1 MLSNEIFQLLSQ
13 LRSRIRLYV
22 VADLVAWVLT
32 SIGLLLCL
40 SLLVD
45 YSLEM
50 RWTFRAVLLGV
61 FGVATLVCLVAGLAS
76 RLMSPLGQ
84 SSLALAVER
93 LVPELSDRLITAVEL
108 ESADR
113 EGLDE
118 FSPTLIKETV
128 ESAVEAV
135 RSIEPGQL
143 LDRQRLKNNILLA
156 AAVCVSWL
164 VFVVVAPG
172 PAKTWFMRN
181 ILLDPLEEWPHRTSL
196 TVTGFDG
203 GEVRIAR
210 GDDFVVRVNVDR
222 EIPHKIQIRY
232 RMEKSRTRGRGYLK
246 QTGEAEFIYHFQ
258 GLLEPL
264 SFTVRGGD
272 DYEGPFNIVTVPPPG
287 LLNLQIACRYP
298 EYTRLP
304 AKTFASNAL
313 VYSLPYGT
321 HVKLSGESNKEL
333 SKVVI
338 TIGPDEKEIVPENPR
353 EFTIDLDLEADTN
366 LHLSLHDRDGIRNR
380 DALVLNFIATPDLP
394 PEIEAT
400 LQGIRPSITSQ
411 AIIPLKGVIR
421 DEYGI
426 SRAGFR
432 FQIDENEKQFKPL
445 SEQTRD
451 RREIPIEEQFDVEPF
466 KLDPGQKLRLTVVAD
481 DRDSFKGPKTG
492 ASRTF
497 NFSIVTKDELLSKI
511 ASREL
516 NLRRR
521 FERSLSEVR
530 QAQDDLVLIQKSH
543 QDPKTDLAMLKLYN
557 EKTRLAVHK
566 NLNEVAGVSQAFH
579 EILSELNN
587 NRIDLP
593 NLLQRVEEGVCIP
606 LVDITT
612 NGFPNLEIEVDRL
625 GEYLEQ
631 GKGIDAGSEHA
642 VLAAGILVAKMEKVL
657 SAMMN
662 LESFNEA
669 IDLLRSILTLQ
680 GRIQKDTKELR
691 KQKIFELLR

>member
-164 VFVVVAPG
+164 VFVVAAPG

-181 ILLDPLEEWPHRTSL
+181 ILLDPSEEWPHRTSL

-246 QTGEAEFIYHFQ
+246 QTGYGSNHVGLQFI
-258 GLLEPL
+258 
-264 SFTVRGGD
+264 
-272 DYEGPFNIVTVPPPG
+272 
-287 LLNLQIACRYP
+287 
-298 EYTRLP
+298 
-304 AKTFASNAL
+304 
-313 VYSLPYGT
+313 
-321 HVKLSGESNKEL
+321 
-333 SKVVI
+333 
-338 TIGPDEKEIVPENPR
+338 
-353 EFTIDLDLEADTN
+353 
-366 LHLSLHDRDGIRNR
+366 
-380 DALVLNFIATPDLP
+380 
-394 PEIEAT
+394 
-400 LQGIRPSITSQ
+400 
-411 AIIPLKGVIR
+411 
-421 DEYGI
+421 
-426 SRAGFR
+426 
-432 FQIDENEKQFKPL
+432 
-445 SEQTRD
+445 
-451 RREIPIEEQFDVEPF
+451 
-466 KLDPGQKLRLTVVAD
+466 
-481 DRDSFKGPKTG
+481 
-492 ASRTF
+492 
-497 NFSIVTKDELLSKI
+497 
-511 ASREL
+511 
-516 NLRRR
+516 
-521 FERSLSEVR
+521 
-530 QAQDDLVLIQKSH
+530 
-543 QDPKTDLAMLKLYN
+543 
-557 EKTRLAVHK
+557 
-566 NLNEVAGVSQAFH
+566 
-579 EILSELNN
+579 
-587 NRIDLP
+587 
-593 NLLQRVEEGVCIP
+593 
-606 LVDITT
+606 
-612 NGFPNLEIEVDRL
+612 
-625 GEYLEQ
+625 
-631 GKGIDAGSEHA
+631 
-642 VLAAGILVAKMEKVL
+642 
-657 SAMMN
+657 
-662 LESFNEA
+662 
-669 IDLLRSILTLQ
+669 
-680 GRIQKDTKELR
+680 
-691 KQKIFELLR
+691 